1 VNKNNTTIFLT
12 IAIVMIAS
20 LLVVAGTLAVPSASA
35 QIMHFKQHKDNPTQL
50 PLNNSNNP
58 IDTSNTNGSA
68 SNSGR
73 R

>member
-1 VNKNNTTIFLT
+1 VNKNTIIFLA
-12 IAIVMIAS
+12 IVIVMIAS

-50 PLNNSNNP
+50 PLNNSSNP

-68 SNSGR
+68 SSSGR